1 VTFWILA
8 GLMAAFCVA
17 LLLVPLMR
25 RPATSSDG
33 AAYDVEIYKAQL
45 AEIERDLARGEVGE
59 AEAAAARVEIGRR
72 LLAADQSQRQS
83 RDAPGKASPFRW
95 VWPVGLGTSLLLP
108 VLGVALYLDMGRPDI
123 PAQPFAGRQ
132 AERAAQASQGAEIAA
147 LRRQAASLEQ
157 ALSGTPGNLADWLR
171 LADMLMALEEY
182 GRAANAFA
190 QARALAPE
198 DAEILASQAEAII
211 AGSQGSV
218 GEQAQELLNI
228 VLQRDPGNLRAH
240 FYLGDADWQAGRR
253 ERALERWAELRRN
266 GPADAPWQG
275 VVEAR
280 IRRGAAEMGTDA
292 APYLPEPRPAQAR
305 GPRATDIEAAEAMSA
320 EDRNAMIAGM
330 VDNLAARLEQA
341 PDDIEGWL
349 RLIRSYTILGRQ
361 EDALAALRRGLGV
374 FDGRGTESD
383 RLVALSRELGLT
395 GEQDALPVGP
405 SVALLAEARD
415 KPLVERR
422 TLLGTDTAELTAWLV
437 ANPDALQGWVRLAH
451 IQRLLEQPAAEREA
465 LRQATRLAPDN
476 VALWRALGRAAFEAN
491 GQKIGPE
498 ALQAMDQVARLKPD
512 DLEANWMLALS
523 GLAAGD
529 RETAR
534 RHFDRGLSSLP
545 GESPEYRQ
553 LRTEADRLLQGE

>member
-1 VTFWILA
+1 MTFWILA

-17 LLLVPLMR
+17 MLLVPLIR
-25 RPATSSDG
+25 RPATSGDG
-33 AAYDVEIYKAQL
+33 AAYDLEIYKAQL
-45 AEIERDLARGEVGE
+45 VEIERDLARGEVGE

-83 RDAPGKASPFRW
+83 RDAPGKASRFRW
-95 VWPVGLGTSLLLP
+95 VWPVGLGTSLVLP
-108 VLGVALYLDMGRPDI
+108 VLGVVLYLDLGRPDI
-123 PAQPFAGRQ
+123 PARPFAGRE

-157 ALSGTPGNLADWLR
+157 ALTGAPGNLADWLR

-182 GRAANAFA
+182 GRAANAYA
-190 QARALAPE
+190 QARAFAPE

-218 GEQAQELLNI
+218 GEQAQELLNLA
-228 VLQRDPGNLRAH
+228 LQRDPRNLRAH

-253 ERALERWAELRRN
+253 ERALERWAELRRT

-280 IRRGAAEMGTDA
+280 IRRAAAEMGADA
-292 APYLPEPRPAQAR
+292 APYLPEPQPVQAR
-305 GPRATDIEAAEAMSA
+305 GPSAADIEAAEGMSA

-330 VDNLAARLEQA
+330 VDNLAARLDQA

-349 RLIRSYTILGRQ
+349 RLIRSYTMLGRQ
-361 EDALAALRRGLGV
+361 EEALEAAGRGLGA
-374 FDGRGTESD
+374 FDGRQEETG

-395 GEQDALPVGP
+395 GDTLPVGP
-405 SVALLAEARD
+405 SVARLDEARD
-415 KPLVERR
+415 KPLAERR
-422 TLLGTDTAELTAWLV
+422 TLLADDTAELTAWL
-437 ANPDALQGWVRLAH
+437 AGNPDALQGWVRLAH
-451 IQRLLEQPAAEREA
+451 IQRLLEEPVAERDA
-465 LRQATRLAPDN
+465 LLQATRLAPDN
-476 VALWRALGRAAFEAN
+476 VALWRALGRAAFEAD
-491 GQKIGPE
+491 GQKIGPD
-498 ALQAMDQVARLKPD
+498 ALAAMHQVTQLQPN

-534 RHFDRGLSSLP
+534 LHFERGLSGLP
-545 GESPEYRQ
+545 KESPEYGQ
-553 LRTEADRLLQGE
+553 LRAEADRLLQGE

>member
-1 VTFWILA
+1 MTFWILA

-17 LLLVPLMR
+17 MLLVPLIR
-25 RPATSSDG
+25 RPATSGDG
-33 AAYDVEIYKAQL
+33 AAYDLEIYKAQL
-45 AEIERDLARGEVGE
+45 VEIERDLARGEVGE

-83 RDAPGKASPFRW
+83 RDAPGKASRFRW
-95 VWPVGLGTSLLLP
+95 VWPVGLGTSLVLP
-108 VLGVALYLDMGRPDI
+108 VLGVVLYLDLGRPDI
-123 PAQPFAGRQ
+123 PARPFAGRE

-157 ALSGTPGNLADWLR
+157 ALTGAPGNLADWLR

-182 GRAANAFA
+182 GRAANAYA
-190 QARALAPE
+190 QARAFAPE

-218 GEQAQELLNI
+218 GEQAQELLNLA
-228 VLQRDPGNLRAH
+228 LQRDPRNLRAH

-253 ERALERWAELRRN
+253 ERALERWAELRRT

-280 IRRGAAEMGTDA
+280 IRRAAAEMGADA
-292 APYLPEPRPAQAR
+292 APYLPEPQPAQAR
-305 GPRATDIEAAEAMSA
+305 GPSAADIEAAEGMSA

-330 VDNLAARLEQA
+330 VDNLAARLDQA

-349 RLIRSYTILGRQ
+349 RLIRSYTMLGRQ
-361 EDALAALRRGLGV
+361 EEALEALGRGLGA
-374 FDGRGTESD
+374 FDGRQEETG

-395 GEQDALPVGP
+395 GDTLPVGP
-405 SVALLAEARD
+405 SVARLDEARD
-415 KPLVERR
+415 KPLAERR
-422 TLLGTDTAELTAWLV
+422 TLLADDTAELTAWL
-437 ANPDALQGWVRLAH
+437 AGNRDALQGWVRLAH
-451 IQRLLEQPAAEREA
+451 IQRLLEEPVAERDA
-465 LRQATRLAPDN
+465 LLQATRLAPDN
-476 VALWRALGRAAFEAN
+476 VALWRALGRAAFEAD
-491 GQKIGPE
+491 GQKIGPD
-498 ALQAMDQVARLKPD
+498 ALAAMHQVTQLQPN

-534 RHFDRGLSSLP
+534 LHFERGLSGLP
-545 GESPEYRQ
+545 KESPEYGQ
-553 LRTEADRLLQGE
+553 LRAEADRLLQGE